1 MRELAGVRYNSL
13 SFMSQ
18 TDREKP
24 LSSELYD
31 EDYFLT
37 ACEGHEEFNR
47 SEGEHLSRRLT
58 QAFAFAGVQP
68 GMRVLDLGCGRGEIV
83 RHVARLGAQSFG
95 VDYAKVAVRMTR
107 RVMEREGGIY
117 GVGRA
122 DAKQLPF
129 GANTFD
135 RVLMFDV
142 VEHLHPWEL
151 DTCLAE
157 VNRVLKPGGR
167 IIVHTAPNRWYDAY
181 AYPVVRAVRTA
192 MGQGARYPKNPRALN
207 VEINTEVHVNEQDI
221 VRMRRYL
228 TRAKFGAVRV
238 WLDTPPQN
246 RGEGPVLGSLRHIAF
261 KWAPFAWFFQR
272 EVFAVGQKPEMQ

>member
-1 MRELAGVRYNSL
+1 
-13 SFMSQ
+13 MSNEQ
-18 TDREKP
+18 REKP
-24 LSSELYD
+24 LSSDLYD

-37 ACEGHEEFNR
+37 ACEGYEEFNKT
-47 SEGEHLSRRLT
+47 EGEHLSRRLK
-58 QAFAFAGVQP
+58 QAFEFATVQP

-95 VDYAKVAVRMTR
+95 VDYARVAVAMTH
-107 RVMEREGGIY
+107 RVMQNETGVH

-122 DAKQLPF
+122 DAKHLPF
-129 GANTFD
+129 ASDSFD

-151 DTCLAE
+151 DSCLRE
-157 VNRVLKPGGR
+157 VNRVLKPGGQ

-181 AYPVVRAVRTA
+181 AYPVVRALRTA
-192 MGQGARYPKNPRALN
+192 MGQGAKYPKNPRALN

-221 VRMRRYL
+221 LRMRRFL
-228 TRAKFGAVRV
+228 VRAQFGSVKV

-246 RGEGPVLGSLRHIAF
+246 RGEGAMLGALRHIAF
-261 KWAPFAWFFQR
+261 NWVPFAWFFQR
-272 EVFAVGQKPEMQ
+272 EVFAVGTKS